1 MSSRL
6 GSRSGLS
13 GGSRLSSRLSSRSG
27 LGGRSRL
34 SRRLSSRSR
43 LSGGSRL
50 SSRLGSRSGL
60 SGGSRLSSRLGSRSR
75 LSGGSR
81 LSGRLGCRSRLCG
94 RGRLSSRL
102 SSRSRLS
109 GGSRLSSRLSSR
121 SGLGGGSRLSSRLS
135 SRSRLSG
142 RSRLSSRGRLS
153 SRLSGRSRLGSG
165 LSGRLCCRGRCRR
178 FIVRTRLAHFV
189 VVTVIDPP
197 AEVQLGQNVLT
208 VGLCP
213 LNRGEITDTDAVERT
228 FQFTRIFHFHHVGFN
243 ILIGKLLDDS
253 IGSLLGGLDADL
265 NHVLTVFF
273 GLDATRGELHLFGLG
288 SLALL
293 CGEGLNGHQ
302 FGFVRCRGLGFGGL
316 GGPLD
321 GHLRNDIFF
330 AAIACSQHEA
340 GKSCGNQG
348 GNRK

>member
-1 MSSRL
+1 M
-6 GSRSGLS
+6 
-13 GGSRLSSRLSSRSG
+13 
-27 LGGRSRL
+27 
-34 SRRLSSRSR
+34 
-43 LSGGSRL
+43 
-50 SSRLGSRSGL
+50 
-60 SGGSRLSSRLGSRSR
+60 
-75 LSGGSR
+75 
-81 LSGRLGCRSRLCG
+81 
-94 RGRLSSRL
+94 
-102 SSRSRLS
+102 
-109 GGSRLSSRLSSR
+109 
-121 SGLGGGSRLSSRLS
+121 
-135 SRSRLSG
+135 
-142 RSRLSSRGRLS
+142 
-153 SRLSGRSRLGSG
+153 
-165 LSGRLCCRGRCRR
+165 
-178 FIVRTRLAHFV
+178 
-189 VVTVIDPP
+189 
-197 AEVQLGQNVLT
+197 
-208 VGLCP
+208 
-213 LNRGEITDTDAVERT
+213 NRGEITDTDAVERT
-228 FQFTRIFHFHHVGFN
+228 FQFTRIFHFHHVGFD
-243 ILIGKLLDDS
+243 ILFCKFLDDG